1 MCKYLLDLD
10 LTLINLWRDHYCLE
24 NNYNS
29 KTKLSIIFSFAYI
42 FMQFSAKDLQNNP
55 IWELTHPPLENP
67 GSATEEFQI
76 LVGFAFVM
84 VTPTDIT
91 S

>member
-1 MCKYLLDLD
+1 
-10 LTLINLWRDHYCLE
+10 
-24 NNYNS
+24 
-29 KTKLSIIFSFAYI
+29 
-42 FMQFSAKDLQNNP
+42 MQFSAKDLQNNP

>member
-1 MCKYLLDLD
+1 MSQKSVADPRGRQGGTPPGVQVLSFSCSFRPKICK
-10 LTLINLWRDHYCLE
+10 
-24 NNYNS
+24 
-29 KTKLSIIFSFAYI
+29 II
-42 FMQFSAKDLQNNP
+42 P

-76 LVGFAFVM
+76 LVGFVFVM